1 MDSLIVH
8 DTTVVVV
15 LKIQVNYATFSTDL
29 MTGISLLKKFY
40 AVFVALNCIAVKR
53 LMSSIALI

>member
-29 MTGISLLKKFY
+29 MTGISRVKKIFMQFLLH
-40 AVFVALNCIAVKR
+40 
-53 LMSSIALI
+53 LIV